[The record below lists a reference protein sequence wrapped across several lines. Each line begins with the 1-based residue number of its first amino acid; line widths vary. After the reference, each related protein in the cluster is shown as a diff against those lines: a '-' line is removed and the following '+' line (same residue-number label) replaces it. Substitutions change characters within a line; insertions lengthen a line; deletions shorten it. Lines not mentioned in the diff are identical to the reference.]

1 MSKTLNQLIKKK
13 FNKIS
18 KKKILSD
25 KSKFKGGDIDI
36 LDENY
41 SIRNSF
47 LSNKEFK
54 KSIIHVRY
62 HRTGK
67 RYDLIDNK
75 GNLISLDFLNGKEK
89 NPLFYNLSKIEGKKI
104 NSKEINIEF
113 ANFFTIMINSIKYFF
128 WFLKKIFRQKPGII
142 EIFGIDGAGKSYLS
156 KKIYQRLYKAVD
168 IKFVHLWKIKKDTNS
183 QSITPYQ
190 KKVYLFPLSFLKEIY
205 ILVRF
210 MILIINIYVF
220 SKRKNIYIFERSI
233 YDIVID
239 PSRYCLSH
247 NPVFLKILYNLFFY
261 NSIKVY
267 LNISY
272 KLSKKRKNEV
282 DKIKYNYLTNKLD
295 YLFKVRFKNS
305 IKLFRKLL

>member
-1 MSKTLNQLIKKK
+1 MSNSLNQLIKKK
-13 FNKIS
+13 FNKIP

-25 KSKFKGGDIDI
+25 KSRLKGGDIDI
-36 LDENY
+36 LDTNCT
-41 SIRNSF
+41 IRNSF
-47 LSNKEFK
+47 LNNKEFVQ
-54 KSIIHVRY
+54 SIVHAR
-62 HRTGK
+62 HHKTGT

-89 NPLFYNLSKIEGKKI
+89 NPLFYNLSKKEGKKV

-113 ANFFTIMINSIKYFF
+113 TNLFTIMINLIKYFF
-128 WFLKKIFRQKPGII
+128 WFLKKIFIQQPGII

-156 KKIYQRLYKAVD
+156 KKIYQKLNKTVD
-168 IKFVHLWKIKKDTNS
+168 IKFVHLWRIKKDKNS

-210 MILIINIYVF
+210 IILILNIYIF

-247 NPVFLKILYNLFFY
+247 NPVFIKMLHNLFFY

-305 IKLFRKLL
+305 IKLFKKLL